1 MNLLDIF
8 SLALASLVELAGD
21 VPISRPPQLSSYSVH
36 LSSFRLYEV
45 GKRNL
50 RSLMDKVS

>member
-8 SLALASLVELAGD
+8 SLALASSVELAGD
-21 VPISRPPQLSSYSVH
+21 VPISRPPQLSSDSVH

-50 RSLMDKVS
+50 HSLMDKVS